1 LDHCEIYGRNVR
13 TVVESPLEESRLHA
27 GKNTVTYE
35 ARYIKALLLQLEM
48 E

>member
-1 LDHCEIYGRNVR
+1 MEHCEIYGRNVK
-13 TVVESPLEESRLHA
+13 TLIEQPLEESHTHR

-35 ARYIKALLLQLEM
+35 SRYLKALLLQLEM